1 MTTPRPTP
9 SSSCSWAVWP
19 GLEILKIDEEI
30 GQLRTNIE
38 NYKDILSNPRHC
50 MEIVKQD
57 LLALA
62 DKYGDERR
70 TSIEAVSGEVDIED
84 LIPKEQCVFTLT
96 HSGYIKRTAADTYTA
111 QNRGGR
117 GVQGMN
123 QKDDDFTE
131 ELFVGSSHDNMLF
144 MTDRG
149 RVCTGSRA
157 TRCRRAAAPPRAATS
172 PTCCSCRKGRR
183 SPS

>member
-1 MTTPRPTP
+1 M
-9 SSSCSWAVWP
+9 
-19 GLEILKIDEEI
+19 
-30 GQLRTNIE
+30 
-38 NYKDILSNPRHC
+38 
-50 MEIVKQD
+50 
-57 LLALA
+57 
-62 DKYGDERR
+62 
-70 TSIEAVSGEVDIED
+70 DIED

-131 ELFVGSSHDNMLF
+131 ELFVGSSHDYMLF

-149 RVCTGSRA
+149 RVYRLKGYQVPEA
-157 TRCRRAAAPPRAATS
+157 PAPPRAATS
-172 PTCCSCRKGRR
+172 PTCCSCRRAKR